1 MRDVKGLREVY
12 IIGVGQT
19 KFTKQPDVSAV
30 ELSQAAVQAAIEDAG
45 IDPRILQVA
54 YAGQIEEASC
64 TAQYAVKAFGVQ
76 EIECINVENACC
88 TGGTAVRGLWKDIA
102 YGVYDIG
109 IAIGVESLSNSPIN
123 GKLVPMAKQS
133 FSDLLG
139 YTAMATMGEMA
150 QWLIANRGATM
161 EDLAMATYRNHKNA
175 VFNPYAHYR
184 RELTMEEILNSPM
197 IVSPITTL
205 MCCPMSD
212 GAAAVI
218 MCTKEIAMQYTT
230 KLVQMRSCELGSARF
245 MNFDTDH
252 SGRQNIRPTAH
263 RAYENAGV
271 GPLEL
276 GVVEL
281 HDAYSPEE
289 LMVYDEMEM
298 CEPGESVKLSRSGDL
313 DMGGRCPV
321 NPSGGLLSLGHPL
334 GASGTRAVVDVVK
347 QLRGNVVA
355 PEIQVRNTRAG
366 MAQMIGG
373 GDGKRVGAE
382 ANFVSIITT

>member
-12 IIGVGQT
+12 VIGVGQT
-19 KFTKQPDVSAV
+19 KFTKQPQNSAV
-30 ELSQAAVQAAIEDAG
+30 EMSQAAMKAAIDDAG

-54 YAGQIEEASC
+54 WAGQIEEAST
-64 TAQYAVKAFGVQ
+64 TAQFAVKAFGIHD
-76 EIECINVENACC
+76 IECINVENACS
-88 TGGTAVRGLWKDIA
+88 TGGTSVRGLWRDIA
-102 YGVYDIG
+102 YGIYDIG

-123 GKLVPMAKQS
+123 GKLVPLAKGG
-133 FSDLLG
+133 FLDLLG
-139 YTAMATMGEMA
+139 FPAMSQTAMGS
-150 QWLIANRGATM
+150 QWLMKNRGATM
-161 EDLAMATYRNHKNA
+161 EDLAMASYRNHKNA

-184 RELTMEEILNSPM
+184 KELSIEQIINSEM
-197 IVSPITTL
+197 IASPITTL

-230 KLVQMRSCELGSARF
+230 KLVRMNSCELGSGRF
-245 MNFDTDH
+245 VRYEDTEATW
-252 SGRQNIRPTAH
+252 NIRPTAH

-289 LMVYDEMEM
+289 LFVYDEMEM

-313 DMGGRCPV
+313 DIGGRCPV

-334 GASGTRAVVDVVK
+334 GASGTRVVVDVVK
-347 QLRGNVVA
+347 QLRGNMVA
-355 PEIQVRNTRAG
+355 PEIQVRNTKAG

-373 GDGKRVGAE
+373 SVGRVGCE
-382 ANFVSIITT
+382 ANFVSILTT